1 MFSVLETK
9 FKCLFQAIPKLYIYQ
24 SSLIASNRVHIWIIR
39 KNGCYCDDMKKLTG
53 TKRRPNN
60 IAKNEQ
66 ESRSSNGSWPKK
78 KKKKH
83 KISRQPYR
91 DTCDKRNDWFFS
103 HSLQGL
109 KSKE

>member
-1 MFSVLETK
+1 MSRNQEVLMGPG
-9 FKCLFQAIPKLYIYQ
+9 Q
-24 SSLIASNRVHIWIIR
+24 
-39 KNGCYCDDMKKLTG
+39 
-53 TKRRPNN
+53 
-60 IAKNEQ
+60 
-66 ESRSSNGSWPKK
+66 KK
-78 KKKKH
+78 KKNH